1 MRRRRGIGLVRR
13 GRDRVRGGAASND
26 VFGVDRL
33 ASWRADGA
41 TLHSVLEAG
50 RRGLAAVF
58 SPRKHPMV
66 LLAAFLG
73 RVGAAASPAASA
85 THTKWPLSAGAWFAH
100 VGARIGTSSALFSRK
115 FKTAHAR
122 QLCQGCPPCQYA
134 SHLWCEASGARQR
147 DERQI
152 LSGTQPHCVLQDAVG
167 SKVTSVPITRS
178 SAYAVAGSTQHGS

>member
-1 MRRRRGIGLVRR
+1 VRR
-13 GRDRVRGGAASND
+13 GRDRVRGGAASKA

-33 ASWRADGA
+33 ASWRADDV

-122 QLCQGCPPCQYA
+122 QL
-134 SHLWCEASGARQR
+134 
-147 DERQI
+147 
-152 LSGTQPHCVLQDAVG
+152 
-167 SKVTSVPITRS
+167 
-178 SAYAVAGSTQHGS
+178 

>member
-1 MRRRRGIGLVRR
+1 MRR
-13 GRDRVRGGAASND
+13 GRDRVWDGAASNA

-122 QLCQGCPPCQYA
+122 QLCQGYPPCQYA